1 MKKTTAP
8 AFFLAGISTRL
19 PFRALWGLKQAMV
32 ILLISL
38 SLPLVGQRNL
48 ALYNLQGVPQSYQ
61 LNPGRMPLSNG
72 FLALPAVGNINLN
85 YSNNGFDFSSLK
97 PLIEEDETMEGE
109 EENGIDFEDFLSVL
123 SADNRMVIDV
133 QANWF
138 DFGMRVKRNFFGI
151 SVSEQGF
158 AQIDFPKTLFDL
170 FNDIDLES
178 QTSQVYDL
186 SMLNMNA
193 THYRSYAFSFTRQI
207 NPKLSAGVRFKLLT
221 GFLNAATENTGL
233 AFVNNT
239 QNAYLGIRNSFS
251 FLSSGY
257 STLEN
262 NSSDYLKGRGNG
274 GFAFDAGVQYQL
286 LDNLDV
292 FASVVNVGGI
302 NWKNDL
308 TFESIVGSNYMFPT
322 DDFDAFQAEVEDL
335 LDSLTTPEVIGL
347 SAYRTNLPTYGYLG
361 ANYYLAPQTSV
372 GVLFNPRIFN
382 GAMDLAFSLGVQT
395 RVKRLLQLGVN
406 YSIYNRNAFNLGA
419 GLGLNLGPLQIFLA
433 SDNILSAVS
442 FQNAN
447 NAHANLGLSLAFGR
461 RTREEQL
468 ALWNGE
474 DPGEETEESDDELA
488 ALWKN
493 LEENAET
500 GPKATRQE
508 EAKEETAKPPKAPK
522 QPKKQPAPTGN
533 TAQREE
539 AVMPV
544 ATQSQPAPRPVTGP
558 APASTALKRY
568 FTLLGTAQSAGTGE
582 QLNSIQVDAFAQLPG
597 GTEQLASTNSFFT
610 GTIQVLL
617 EREKTYRIVVRK
629 PQYAPQELTIYPSDM
644 EGKNSMERVFVLPS
658 GK

>member
-1 MKKTTAP
+1 MKKTAAP
-8 AFFLAGISTRL
+8 AFLQAGISVRL
-19 PFRALWGLKQAMV
+19 PFRALKGVKQVMV
-32 ILLISL
+32 MLLLAGL
-38 SLPLVGQRNL
+38 SLPLAAQRNL

-85 YSNNGFDFSSLK
+85 YSNNGFDFASLK
-97 PLIEEDETMEGE
+97 PLFEEETMEGE
-109 EENGIDFEDFLSVL
+109 ENGPDFEDFLSAL
-123 SADNRMVIDV
+123 SADNRMVVDV
-133 QANWF
+133 QAHWF
-138 DFGMRVKRNFFGI
+138 DFGLRVKQNFFGI
-151 SVSEQGF
+151 SVSEQAF
-158 AQIDFPKTLFDL
+158 AQVDFPKTLFDL

-178 QTSQVYDL
+178 PVSQSYDL
-186 SMLNMNA
+186 SGLHMNA
-193 THYRSYAFSFTRQI
+193 SHYRTYAFSFTRQI
-207 NPKLSAGVRFKLLT
+207 NPRLSAGVRFKLLT

-233 AFVNNT
+233 AFINNT
-239 QNAYLGIRNSFS
+239 QNAYLGIQNSFS

-262 NSSDYLKGRGNG
+262 SSSDYLKGRGNG

-292 FASVVNVGGI
+292 FASVVNVGSI

-347 SAYRTNLPTYGYLG
+347 AAYRTKLPTNGYLG
-361 ANYYLAPQTSV
+361 ANYYFTPQTSV
-372 GVLFNPRIFN
+372 GVLFNPRIYN

-442 FQNAN
+442 FQNAK

-474 DPGEETEESDDELA
+474 DSGEETDEGDDELA
-488 ALWKN
+488 SLWKN

-500 GPKATRQE
+500 GPAASPQEKETERPPKATKQPKEKTAPSVKTVPQE
-508 EAKEETAKPPKAPK
+508 EAVEPAAAP
-522 QPKKQPAPTGN
+522 
-533 TAQREE
+533 
-539 AVMPV
+539 
-544 ATQSQPAPRPVTGP
+544 SQPTLRPSAAVPATG
-558 APASTALKRY
+558 LKRY
-568 FTLLGTAQSAGTGE
+568 FTLMGTAQSAGSGAQIT
-582 QLNSIQVDAFAQLPG
+582 SIQVDAFVQMPG
-597 GTEQLASTNSFFT
+597 GTEQLASTNSFFN
-610 GTIQVLL
+610 GSIQVLL

-629 PQYAPQELTIYPSDM
+629 PQYTSQELTITPSDM

-658 GK
+658 GN